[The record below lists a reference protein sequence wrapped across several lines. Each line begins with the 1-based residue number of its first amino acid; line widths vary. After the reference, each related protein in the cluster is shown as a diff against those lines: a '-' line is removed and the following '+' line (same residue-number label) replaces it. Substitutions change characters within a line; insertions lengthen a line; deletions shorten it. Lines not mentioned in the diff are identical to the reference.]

1 MFRLTVSRGLGWLER
16 RRWLPAILLFA
27 AASAHAA
34 GGPATSRKAQVDFG
48 VEMAQRGLWS
58 EALFRFENARRLEPN
73 DASVLNNLA
82 VCYEAAGR
90 FEEALETYNDALA
103 VEPGNRVVKANY
115 SRFAEFYQ
123 DFRPRETKPAAESTA
138 PAPGIV
144 PAEPPA
150 DPTEPPAPPPVEP
163 PSPAGGSAR

>member
-1 MFRLTVSRGLGWLER
+1 
-16 RRWLPAILLFA
+16 
-27 AASAHAA
+27 
-34 GGPATSRKAQVDFG
+34 
-48 VEMAQRGLWS
+48 MAQRGLWS
-58 EALFRFENARRLEPN
+58 EALFRFENARKLEPN

-123 DFRPRETKPAAESTA
+123 DFRPQEKKPAVENTA
-138 PAPGIV
+138 PAPGILPAE
-144 PAEPPA
+144 PAEPPV
-150 DPTEPPAPPPVEP
+150 DPTEPPPPPVEP
-163 PSPAGGSAR
+163 PSPQSGGAR

>member
-1 MFRLTVSRGLGWLER
+1 MFRLTVSRWLGWLDR
-16 RRWLPAILLFA
+16 RRWLPAILLLA
-27 AASAHAA
+27 AASVHAA

-90 FEEALETYNDALA
+90 FEDALETYNDALA
-103 VEPGNRVVKANY
+103 VDPGNRVVKANY

-123 DFRPRETKPAAESTA
+123 DFRPHQKESGAEKPAAPGIA
-138 PAPGIV
+138 PAPPEPAQPPAQPETP
-144 PAEPPA
+144 PAEPP
-150 DPTEPPAPPPVEP
+150 
-163 PSPAGGSAR
+163 PSSGEGSR